1 MSASA
6 VPYQGYYQGK
16 THIFALRVYFEDTDL
31 SGIVYH
37 ANYLRYMER
46 ARSDMLHILGIHQR
60 DEWNKGQ
67 GGVYTISQVELRY
80 HSPAYIDDALRI
92 ESQLVQL
99 RAAGSVMQ
107 QKIYRDTQLLAQG
120 TVHAVFIGPD
130 GRPRR
135 QPAAWRDVFAP
146 LVIGED
152 AHGN

>member
-1 MSASA
+1 MSAENA
-6 VPYQGYYQGK
+6 PYQGYYQGK

-46 ARSDMLHILGIHQR
+46 ARSDMLHILGINQR

-67 GGVYTISQVELRY
+67 GGVYTISQVQLRY

-99 RAAGSVMQ
+99 RAAGSVMR
-107 QKIYRDTQLLAQG
+107 QKIYRDTHLLTEG
-120 TVHAVFIGPD
+120 MVHAVFIGPD

-135 QPAAWRDVFAP
+135 QPSEWRALFAP
-146 LVIGED
+146 LVIGEEAD
-152 AHGN
+152 GN